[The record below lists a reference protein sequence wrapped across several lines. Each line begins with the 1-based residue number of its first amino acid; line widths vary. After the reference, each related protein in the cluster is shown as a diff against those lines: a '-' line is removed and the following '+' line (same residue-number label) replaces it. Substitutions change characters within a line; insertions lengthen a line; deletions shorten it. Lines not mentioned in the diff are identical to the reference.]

1 MGEGLEWVDF
11 FEEEGNV
18 LAEHLV
24 VTGLLVEV
32 HEVVGDMLG
41 ESELFTVAE
50 VLVDGCLVADMSA
63 GDVQGNQLAVA
74 ELLVG

>member
-1 MGEGLEWVDF
+1 M
-11 FEEEGNV
+11 
-18 LAEHLV
+18 LAEQLV

-32 HEVVGDMLG
+32 HAVVGEVLG
-41 ESELFTVAE
+41 ESELFAVAE
-50 VLVDGCLVADMSA
+50 ILLNGCLVADMNA